1 MPQNR
6 RRGEGGGATTLTRE
20 TRRRSGV
27 DEKCNQERPIAQETL
42 RDPHSGEAILR

>member
-6 RRGEGGGATTLTRE
+6 RRGEGRGATTLTRE

-27 DEKCNQERPIAQETL
+27 DEKCNQERLVEQKTL
-42 RDPHSGEAILR
+42 RGPHSGKTIPR

>member
-27 DEKCNQERPIAQETL
+27 DEKCHQELLIAQKTL
-42 RDPHSGEAILR
+42 RDPHSGKTIPR